1 MELGEY
7 VTILVGVEDT
17 VDVLVITAVEEV
29 ESVAVFRELEVVDTV
44 TEKEAVTED
53 DIVIV
58 FVIVAVT
65 D

>member
-1 MELGEY
+1 VELGEY